1 MPFFSKKVT
10 PAPEE
15 HMIEDEKNDE
25 EVVPDVEMFV
35 ILLHDLFKRYGGQRH
50 PKLDGHETLKTAGAL
65 TEYMYVVFERDE

>member
-10 PAPEE
+10 PAPQE
-15 HMIEDEKNDE
+15 HKIEDEKNDREE
-25 EVVPDVEMFV
+25 EVDGEMFL